1 MPAHRN
7 LCVSTYACATTS
19 RAHAVRLRGS
29 CSLRP
34 SSQRHRAPVPQPN
47 HAHEDHSP
55 TQPLPG
61 CPPTPPHAPGPSRLE
76 SLSARRAHGL
86 SEAHPGPDNFAVKPT
101 MLLTGRMAKGSYRD
115 SSLTSYG
122 WSGSQKLPP
131 GGDTRRRQDG
141 GPGPGGEPEIPSK
154 HPPRISAL
162 VRGVGQRRRAP

>member
-19 RAHAVRLRGS
+19 RAHVVRPRGS

-55 TQPLPG
+55 TQPLPD

-86 SEAHPGPDNFAVKPT
+86 SERIRAPTVSLKPT
-101 MLLTGRMAKGSYRD
+101 MRPMARPGKGALNQLQLKLMECFTGRRY
-115 SSLTSYG
+115 SSL
-122 WSGSQKLPP
+122 P
-131 GGDTRRRQDG
+131 
-141 GPGPGGEPEIPSK
+141 
-154 HPPRISAL
+154 
-162 VRGVGQRRRAP
+162 V